1 MSDVDVFE
9 VLVGVIREET
19 NSPDI
24 EIDEET
30 TAADVPGW
38 DSLAHVRIVMSVEVS
53 LGVPIEMSDT
63 YTAADVG
70 ELVQIIQNSIKAAG
84 ASSAP

>member
-24 EIDEET
+24 EIDEDT

-38 DSLAHVRIVMSVEVS
+38 DSLAHVRIVMNVEVS
-53 LGVPIEMSDT
+53 LGVTIEMSDT

-84 ASSAP
+84 TSSAP